1 MIKLLR
7 TLPLIAVFS
16 AILLLD
22 AGVLWAA
29 DGEWPAVSLGKDFRG
44 PGFYLS
50 WIKIL
55 ACWLTFLSW
64 VGTTD
69 WVSTDCQ
76 TLKLNYLRWNPI
88 LFGSFMAAF
97 VLVWLIPYFWVG
109 FLLLLAAYIGPL
121 ATYIVIRNKSVDNN
135 LRVLTPEHLRFWIA
149 TRLNGIGIKMA
160 VEKQDPNEVG
170 SPVKLF
176 ACGGPDERTDNARQL
191 LARQSPG
198 FRVAREILADGFT
211 GRAAAVMLDFAQQGV
226 AVRLLVDGVWLP
238 REAKEREAA
247 DPALESLKLLC
258 GLNPK
263 NRQARQEGTFTA
275 EYESAKFEASFTSQ
289 GTPTGERVLIQ
300 FEDKKIRFKTL
311 DELGMRTKLQEQLKE
326 QLEAQKGFVLLS
338 AMPANGLRTTTD
350 VVLHSCDRYIREFVT
365 VEEEKTPYQ
374 PVENIPVT
382 TYKAAE
388 GQSPADVLIRLFRTE
403 PNVVVVRDLVNA
415 QTVSMLC
422 QEIAEEN
429 RLMIST
435 VRAKDSAE
443 ALLRV
448 LALGVQPA
456 EFAKSVSAVLN
467 LRLVRKLCDSCKEA
481 YAPTA
486 QILQQLGIPAGRVQ
500 AFYRPPTPNPQE
512 PKEPCKVCGGV
523 GYLGRTA
530 IFELLVVGP
539 AVRKVL
545 ASTPKLDLLRQ
556 AARKDG
562 MKNLQEEGV
571 LLVAKG
577 VTSLPE
583 LMRVMKQ

>member
-7 TLPLIAVFS
+7 TLPLIAIIGAV
-16 AILLLD
+16 LLLD
-22 AGVLWAA
+22 TGVLLAA
-29 DGEWPAVSLGKDFRG
+29 EGEWPAVTLTKDFRG

-55 ACWLTFLSW
+55 ACWLVFLAW

-69 WVSTDCQ
+69 WLNTDCQ

-88 LFGSFMAAF
+88 VFGCFMAAF

-109 FLLLLAAYIGPL
+109 FFLLLIAYIGPL
-121 ATYIVIRNKSVDNN
+121 ATYIVLRNKSVDNN
-135 LRVLTPEHLRFWIA
+135 LRVLTPEHIRYWIA
-149 TRLNGIGIKMA
+149 MKLSGVGVKMA
-160 VEKQDPNEVG
+160 AEKQDPNEVG
-170 SPVKLF
+170 SPVKLS
-176 ACGGPDERTDNARQL
+176 ARGGPDERTDTARLL
-191 LARQSPG
+191 LARQSSG
-198 FRVAREILADGFT
+198 FRTAREILAEGFT
-211 GRAAAVMLDFAQQGV
+211 GRASAVMLDYAQQGV
-226 AVRLLVDGVWLP
+226 TVRIMVDGVWIP
-238 REAKEREAA
+238 REAKEREVG

-263 NRQARQEGTFTA
+263 NRQARQEGVFAA

-300 FEDKKIRFKTL
+300 FEDKKIRLKTF
-311 DELGMRTKLQEQLKE
+311 DELGMRTKLQEPLKE
-326 QLEAQKGFVLLS
+326 FLDAQKGFVLLS
-338 AMPANGLRTTTD
+338 AMPTSGLRTTTD
-350 VVLHSCDRYIREFVT
+350 VTLHACDRYIREFVA
-365 VEEEKTPYQ
+365 VEEETNPYQ

-382 TYKAAE
+382 TYKAVE
-388 GQSPADVLIRLFRTE
+388 GQSPADVLVRLFRTE
-403 PNVVVVRDLVNA
+403 PNVVVVRDLVNG

-422 QEIAEEN
+422 QEMAEEN

-448 LALGVQPA
+448 LALGAPPA
-456 EFAKSVSAVLN
+456 EFAKSVTAVLN
-467 LRLVRKLCDSCKEA
+467 QRLVRKLCDSCKEA
-481 YAPTA
+481 YAPTP
-486 QILQQLGIPAGRVQ
+486 QMLQQLGIPAGRVQ
-500 AFYRPPTPNPQE
+500 AFYRPPTPNPEE
-512 PKEPCKVCGGV
+512 PKEPCKACGGI

-545 ASTPKLDLLRQ
+545 TSSPKLDLVRQ

-562 MKNLQEEGV
+562 MKSLQEEGV